1 MSRGLNIVA
10 LIGNLG
16 TRPESRH
23 TTSGNLIVNLRL
35 ATNDSWTDKATGERK
50 ERTEWHRL
58 VLFGK
63 LAEVAQ
69 NSLDK
74 GSQVFVEGRIQSRK
88 WSGDDAREH
97 HATEIVV
104 SELIMHGG
112 KAEATRLAPGT
123 VEEPP
128 F

>member
-1 MSRGLNIVA
+1 MSRGLNKVA

-16 TRPESRH
+16 ARPDSHH

-35 ATNDSWTDKATGERK
+35 ATNESWTDKATGERK

-69 NSLDK
+69 NYLDK

-88 WSGDDAREH
+88 WSGDDDCEH
-97 HATEIVV
+97 YANEIVV
-104 SELIMHGG
+104 NEMIMLDGKSEAIRPASELV
-112 KAEATRLAPGT
+112 AS
-123 VEEPP
+123 EP